1 MCILGFL
8 RSLSRFLGF
17 IFSFD
22 TLIVRYGD
30 AAPIFGT
37 KILCVHAKFYVSL
50 IICIWD
56 VQIVI
61 SQVVMHLL
69 LDLGKY
75 ERL

>member
-8 RSLSRFLGF
+8 RSLIRFPGF
-17 IFSFD
+17 IFSFN

-30 AAPIFGT
+30 ARPIFGT
-37 KILCVHAKFYVSL
+37 KILRVHAKFYVLL
-50 IICIWD
+50 IICIW
-56 VQIVI
+56 VLQIVV

-75 ERL
+75 E